1 MSRIA
6 TFAVGTVTSLA
17 LVAGSLTA
25 AEAAPLPAQTG
36 AKVAGENTAIDH
48 VRYRGYGYGYGRG
61 YGYRRG
67 YGGRAAGALAA
78 GAALGLIG
86 GALAARHDLLQPRA
100 QLLVG
105 HHRQGRRIIRHGSGM
120 GRADQI
126 EGQIEGA
133 GSRGHAHEHK
143 RLSGRCRGQ

>member
-78 GAALGLIG
+78 GAAGKPR
-86 GALAARHDLLQPRA
+86 LAP
-100 QLLVG
+100 
-105 HHRQGRRIIRHGSGM
+105 
-120 GRADQI
+120 
-126 EGQIEGA
+126 
-133 GSRGHAHEHK
+133 
-143 RLSGRCRGQ
+143 RGQGG